1 MTPDLKSLSAT
12 VDAKRQAH
20 HARLLEKAKGRG
32 LFSWGDVGHLFL
44 LAIMAYLA
52 FFGKHA
58 VHPETVALIMLV
70 SLILQWHS
78 IRLTIRL
85 NALVDAF
92 MEQETERT
100 GEARKVR

>member
-12 VDAKRQAH
+12 VDAKRRARR
-20 HARLLEKAKGRG
+20 ARLLEKAQGRG
-32 LFSWGDVGHLFL
+32 PLSWWDLGYLL
-44 LAIMAYLA
+44 PLAIMAYLA